1 MESHCVILP
10 MHLTSFLINFLKINY
25 ILFCSNNNFF
35 YIKFERSSANL
46 FYSYVVDFQYKTNNT
61 FALWLSFY
69 AYLSSAFG
77 EEFVKSHVIY

>member
-1 MESHCVILP
+1 MF
-10 MHLTSFLINFLKINY
+10 FL
-25 ILFCSNNNFF
+25 

-77 EEFVKSHVIY
+77 EEIVKSHVIY